1 MESNYN
7 KIKEGKCVKYE
18 FGFDISDTVYC
29 VFVSHIDEG
38 IVDHILIDADG
49 ALVYDKHGS
58 VIGDASSVF
67 RDRIE
72 AEKYWLEKYSDT
84 MDKYADAELII
95 DIEDYEFNKTMYFDF
110 AGYKEI
116 PVKISE
122 NAKKPKLEILRQVVN
137 YINNHNEGSD
147 VYV

>member
-18 FGFDISDTVYC
+18 FGFDIGDTVYC

-49 ALVYDKHGS
+49 ALVYDKHEM
-58 VIGDASSVF
+58 VIGYASSVF
-67 RDRIE
+67 KDRTE

-84 MDKYADAELII
+84 MDEYADAEFII
-95 DIEDYEFNKTMYFDF
+95 DIKDYAFDKTMYFDF
-110 AGYKEI
+110 AGYKDI

-137 YINNHNEGSD
+137 YINKYNEGE
-147 VYV
+147 

>member
-7 KIKEGKCVKYE
+7 KIKEGKYE
-18 FGFDISDTVYC
+18 FGFDLGDKVYC
-29 VFVSHIDEG
+29 VFVGHIDEG
-38 IVDHILIDADG
+38 IANYMLIDKDG
-49 ALVYDKHGS
+49 AFVYGEHGS

-72 AEKYWLEKYSDT
+72 AEKYWLEKYSDI
-84 MDKYADAELII
+84 MDKYADAEFII
-95 DIEDYEFNKTMYFDF
+95 DIEDYAFDKTMYFDF
-110 AGYKEI
+110 AGYKDI

-137 YINNHNEGSD
+137 YINNHNEGK
-147 VYV
+147 